1 MIDLA
6 TVRLLGVS
14 DPTRAGGV
22 PVAGEV
28 LTRDTD
34 RVAGEV
40 AYTMRS
46 LLVAF
51 SAGLRPARPATSRS
65 RPCRSR
71 LDLMQGRQLMHRA
84 RPVPRPVCDDVRLS
98 GRHHRAP
105 PLHHRVLDPPA
116 TPDTAGGGASGRCRS
131 PFRPPRWAGC
141 RDRLELR
148 RVPGRALGRD
158 FRTRGARQGEQIQ
171 LLRRFFTQSVG
182 DFPGRYHRADR
193 AHSHPNR
200 HPNLIWAGGIRRSSV
215 RPGRPTRADDSDCR
229 RRARRSTV
237 ARVAVVGCSPA
248 VEELATIH
256 VRAGAR
262 ICLQECS
269 PDVHH
274 DPDLPS
280 RVQTVVATHC

>member
-1 MIDLA
+1 M
-6 TVRLLGVS
+6 VRKPPRGVRES
-14 DPTRAGGV
+14 EIPCPGN
-22 PVAGEV
+22 
-28 LTRDTD
+28 
-34 RVAGEV
+34 
-40 AYTMRS
+40 
-46 LLVAF
+46 
-51 SAGLRPARPATSRS
+51 AGLLSHRR
-65 RPCRSR
+65 R
-71 LDLMQGRQLMHRA
+71 LQAADVDL
-84 RPVPRPVCDDVRLS
+84 LS
-98 GRHHRAP
+98 G
-105 PLHHRVLDPPA
+105 HRVGLDVGIDWNYVEYQA
-116 TPDTAGGGASGRCRS
+116 
-131 PFRPPRWAGC
+131 
-141 RDRLELR
+141 
-148 RVPGRALGRD
+148 RALGRD

-200 HPNLIWAGGIRRSSV
+200 HPNPIWAGGIRRNSI

-256 VRAGAR
+256 ARAGAR

-274 DPDLPS
+274 DPDLP
-280 RVQTVVATHC
+280 